1 MMPQQP
7 EDPRVGTSIAGY
19 KVEERIGR
27 GGMGHV
33 YLAEHLTLKRRAAIK
48 IISPDLAEDMGFR
61 ERFLREARIAATL
74 VHPNVVTVYD
84 AGEVGPDLYIAM
96 QYVPGSDLAVV
107 LRAEGR
113 LGPYRA
119 LDVGRQVAAALDAA
133 HGMGL
138 IHRDVKPANVL
149 MDGRHAYLTDF
160 GLAKERAQSRGNWL
174 TKSGEVVGT
183 THYLAPEQ
191 VEGGDLDGRADIYAL
206 GCMLFHCLTGEVPY
220 PRDTD
225 MAVMYAHVH
234 DPPPSMLDRRPGLPP
249 ALDSVVAKALDK
261 NPDRRFASCED
272 FIAAARA
279 VVDAHGPLSESS
291 ASRRPSQ
298 VGGVAGESAADSR
311 TPSSF
316 PRSVPAGGDPS
327 SVHTLTG
334 IMGPGRRPIVLLAG
348 LDAGS
353 RAIAHV
359 ALDGRCDVFEAPDI
373 DGVMKMAREKR
384 PDVVLMAAASK
395 DAPPAKVS
403 TAVREDPVTR
413 DAKVVLLAGSR
424 EAGKREAAAV
434 GADESLSTPFSP
446 LQLQVKLR
454 KLLGK

>member
-1 MMPQQP
+1 MPQPPQ
-7 EDPRVGTSIAGY
+7 DPRVGSDIAGY
-19 KVEERIGR
+19 RLAERIGR

-33 YLAEHLTLKRRAAIK
+33 YLAEHMTLKRRAAIK
-48 IISPDLAEDMGFR
+48 IISPDLAEDSGFR

-84 AGEVGPDLYIAM
+84 AGEIGPDLYIAM
-96 QYVPGSDLAVV
+96 QFIPGSDLAVV

-119 LDVGRQVAAALDAA
+119 LDVGRQVASALDAA
-133 HGMGL
+133 HGLNL

-149 MDGRHAYLTDF
+149 LDGRHAYLTDF
-160 GLAKERAQSRGNWL
+160 GLAKERGGSKAGML

-191 VEGGDLDGRADIYAL
+191 VEGGDVDGRADIYAL
-206 GCMLFHCLTGEVPY
+206 ACMLFHCLTGEVPY
-220 PRDTD
+220 PRDSD

-234 DPPPSMLDRRPGLPP
+234 DPPPSLLERRRGLPP
-249 ALDSVVAKALDK
+249 ALDGVFAKAFDK
-261 NPDRRFASCED
+261 SPARRFSSCED
-272 FIAAARA
+272 FIGSARA
-279 VVDAHGPLSESS
+279 VVDAHGPLAESS
-291 ASRRPSQ
+291 ASRRPS
-298 VGGVAGESAADSR
+298 GINEAPSGTRE
-311 TPSSF
+311 SSF
-316 PRSVPAGGDPS
+316 PRPIPAGGDPS

-348 LDAGS
+348 LDAGAK
-353 RAIAHV
+353 AISHV
-359 ALDGRCDVFEAPDI
+359 ALDGRCEVIEASDT
-373 DGVMKMAREKR
+373 DDAVRMAKERR
-384 PDVVLMAAASK
+384 PDVVLVSAASK
-395 DAPPAKVS
+395 SAPPGKVA

-424 EAGKREAAAV
+424 EAGKREAQAV

-454 KLLGK
+454 RLLGK

>member
-7 EDPRVGTSIAGY
+7 EDPRVGTDIAGY
-19 KVEERIGR
+19 RVQERIGR

-33 YLAEHLTLKRRAAIK
+33 YLAEHLTLKRQAAIK
-48 IISPDLAEDMGFR
+48 IISPELAEDSGFR
-61 ERFLREARIAATL
+61 ERFLREARIAAGL

-84 AGEVGPDLYIAM
+84 AGEIGNDLYIAM

-133 HGMGL
+133 HAMNL

-160 GLAKERAQSRGNWL
+160 GLAKERMQSRAGL
-174 TKSGEVVGT
+174 TRSGEVVGT

-191 VEGGDLDGRADIYAL
+191 VEGGPVDGRADIYAL
-206 GCMLFHCLTGEVPY
+206 ACMLFHCLTGEVPY
-220 PRDTD
+220 PRDSD

-234 DPPPSMLDRRPGLPP
+234 DPPPSLLERRPGLPP
-249 ALDSVVAKALDK
+249 ALDSVFSKAFDK
-261 NPDRRFASCED
+261 SPGRRFTSCDD
-272 FIAAARA
+272 FIAAART

-291 ASRRPSQ
+291 ASRRP
-298 VGGVAGESAADSR
+298 VPPGGDGSDIK
-311 TPSSF
+311 TSSF
-316 PRSVPAGGDPS
+316 PRPVPAGGDPS

-359 ALDGRCDVFEAPDI
+359 ALDGRCEVVEAADAE
-373 DGVMKMAREKR
+373 GAVSMAKEKR
-384 PDVVLMAAASK
+384 PDVVLVAAASK
-395 DAPPAKVS
+395 TAPPSTVS
-403 TAVREDPVTR
+403 AAVRDDPVTR

-434 GADESLSTPFSP
+434 GADESLATPFSP

>member
-1 MMPQQP
+1 MAEQP
-7 EDPRVGTSIAGY
+7 EDPRVGQVIAGY
-19 KVEERIGR
+19 RVEKRIGR

-33 YLAEHLTLKRRAAIK
+33 YLAEHMTLKRQAAIK
-48 IISPDLAEDMGFR
+48 IISPDLAEDPGFR

-84 AGEVGPDLYIAM
+84 AGEVGADLYIAM
-96 QYVPGSDLAVV
+96 QFVPGSDLAVV

-160 GLAKERAQSRGNWL
+160 GLAKERAQSRAAWL
-174 TKSGEVVGT
+174 TRSGEVVGT

-191 VEGGDLDGRADIYAL
+191 VEGGDVDGRADIYAL
-206 GCMLFHCLTGEVPY
+206 ACMLFHTLTGEVPY
-220 PRDTD
+220 PRDSD

-234 DPPPSMLDRRPGLPP
+234 DPPPSLLERRPGLPP
-249 ALDSVVAKALDK
+249 ALDAVFAKAFDK
-261 NPDRRFASCED
+261 APGRRFQTCED

-291 ASRRPSQ
+291 ASRRTVPH
-298 VGGVAGESAADSR
+298 GGDGSDVH
-311 TPSSF
+311 TSSF
-316 PRSVPAGGDPS
+316 PRPS
-327 SVHTLTG
+327 SSIPPSGDASSVQTLTG

-348 LDAGS
+348 LDAGA

-359 ALDGRCDVFEAPDI
+359 ALDGRCDLFEAKSTDE
-373 DGVMKMAREKR
+373 VVRMAKEKR
-384 PDVVLMAAASK
+384 PDVVLMAANSK
-395 DAPPAKVS
+395 DAPPASVS
-403 TAVREDPVTR
+403 SAVKQDPVTR

-434 GADESLSTPFSP
+434 GADESLATPFSP